1 MLNLQSSVTSLQ
13 IADQLRTNAVA
24 IISLVVALSGLGYN
38 TWRNEA
44 SEGNKNIREAGF
56 FMMKELTNLQ
66 EVVLYARYDRDDERG
81 DIKSGWSHVL
91 AVKDI
96 SYAMPLDVQDAALKL
111 SEVWQQHAGGLAQ
124 DQADSYQMIDK
135 SIDEVKQ
142 SIVIAINAL
151 H

>member
-1 MLNLQSSVTSLQ
+1 MTSLQ

-44 SEGNKNIREAGF
+44 SEENKNIREAGF
-56 FMMKELTNLQ
+56 FMMKELTSLQ
-66 EVVLYARYDRDDERG
+66 EVVLYARYDRNDERG

-96 SYAMPLDVQDAALKL
+96 SYAMPLDVQNTALKL
-111 SEVWQQHAGGLAQ
+111 SEVWQQHATGIAQ

-151 H
+151 Q